1 MTWNA
6 LHTAFPAPEET
17 DRPGTRKSRLL
28 KTHPDETLL
37 RLARTERARHCRATT
52 PPTGVA
58 RQGGKPPRARAPLS
72 TARRPREM
80 MWVQE
85 AQRAG
90 PGCASRVRSRIASRP
105 GRARVYGYAPAHLF
119 AERRQQ
125 CGRQAGL
132 VPHGHAPHPL
142 PSLMACRR
150 AERRLGPAWQT
161 HGPFRTGPRTRGRRD
176 AGKTGG
182 GPTEGLLE
190 ANLSI
195 AFSNFATFQL
205 SNFPAQRWI
214 VGGRRCRTSGH
225 RMAAWAWVNATDKFG
240 ILEQQHRAT
249 PALEHRTGENSPQ
262 RFTQTF
268 ARRRSEASVRAR
280 AGTALGSIRASI
292 SAAVAPPLSLAGGV
306 EPHSRPQGRWLPSRD
321 PPVGPASG
329 ASQAAG
335 AAPCIRRSSTR
346 FMMAF
351 DVSRVPVPC
360 LSTAGWFTPRRA
372 VAVSKPAAARAPAT
386 PPHFSLSTRPWCG
399 MPITGAPHARAHD
412 LAHRRARPRR

>member
-182 GPTEGLLE
+182 WPDRGL
-190 ANLSI
+190 A
-195 AFSNFATFQL
+195 
-205 SNFPAQRWI
+205 
-214 VGGRRCRTSGH
+214 
-225 RMAAWAWVNATDKFG
+225 
-240 ILEQQHRAT
+240 
-249 PALEHRTGENSPQ
+249 
-262 RFTQTF
+262 
-268 ARRRSEASVRAR
+268 
-280 AGTALGSIRASI
+280 
-292 SAAVAPPLSLAGGV
+292 
-306 EPHSRPQGRWLPSRD
+306 
-321 PPVGPASG
+321 
-329 ASQAAG
+329 
-335 AAPCIRRSSTR
+335 
-346 FMMAF
+346 
-351 DVSRVPVPC
+351 
-360 LSTAGWFTPRRA
+360 
-372 VAVSKPAAARAPAT
+372 
-386 PPHFSLSTRPWCG
+386 
-399 MPITGAPHARAHD
+399 
-412 LAHRRARPRR
+412 